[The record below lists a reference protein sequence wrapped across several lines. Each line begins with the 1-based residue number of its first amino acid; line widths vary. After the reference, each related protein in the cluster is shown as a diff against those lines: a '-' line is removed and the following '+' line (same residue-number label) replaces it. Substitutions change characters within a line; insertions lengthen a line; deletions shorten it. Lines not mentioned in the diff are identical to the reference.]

1 MSPVELGVRHTNSSS
16 VINASMVLAAVRD
29 RFPSWAD
36 QCKPYVNVLT
46 LKAWN
51 QRGYR
56 VKIGEKGIRIV
67 TMLPVWKEDQA
78 KGEKIQI
85 GSRPQ
90 TTYVF
95 ALPQV
100 EKQN

>member
-1 MSPVELGVRHTNSSS
+1 MSPVEFGVRHTNSSS
-16 VINASMVLAAVRD
+16 VINATTVRAAVRD
-29 RFPSWAD
+29 RFPAWTE
-36 QCKPYVNVLT
+36 QCQPYVNVLT

-56 VKIGEKGIRIV
+56 VKKGEKGIRIV
-67 TMLPVWKEDQA
+67 TMLPVWKDDQE
-78 KGEKIQI
+78 KGQKIQI
-85 GSRPQ
+85 GTRPQ
-90 TTYVF
+90 TAYVF